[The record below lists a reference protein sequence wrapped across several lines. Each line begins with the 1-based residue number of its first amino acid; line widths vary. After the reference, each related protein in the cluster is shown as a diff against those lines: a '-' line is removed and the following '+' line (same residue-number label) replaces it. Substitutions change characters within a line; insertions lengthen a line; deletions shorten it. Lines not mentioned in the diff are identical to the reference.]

1 MMSMKCKYALKA
13 LTRLA
18 RDSAQGLL
26 HTADIA
32 RLENIPKKFLEQILL
47 DLKHARI
54 VKSKQ
59 GIGGGYYLVKK
70 PKDISVADIYRL
82 FDGAISL
89 VSCVSLNFYEKC
101 DDCKNERDCL
111 LRNEFIRIREGARLV
126 MSKITIESFLPP
138 PPPKKKQKSKHKKY
152 FLLKSTKLIE
162 FIYICV

>member
-1 MMSMKCKYALKA
+1 MMSMKSKYALKA

-18 RDSAQGLL
+18 RDSEQGLL

-59 GIGGGYYLVKK
+59 GMGGGYYLVKK

-89 VSCVSLNFYEKC
+89 VPCVSLNFYEKC
-101 DDCKNERDCL
+101 DDCVSEVNCL
-111 LRNEFIRIREGARLV
+111 LRNEFVKIREGARLV
-126 MSKITIESFLPP
+126 MSKITIESFLNTSE
-138 PPPKKKQKSKHKKY
+138 KGRKNK
-152 FLLKSTKLIE
+152 
-162 FIYICV
+162 